1 MRCSCSSANLGS
13 CSSFFFTA
21 LPLSTSFF
29 CCTAT
34 CDDSCSFFLVTWLSW
49 ECFSEQLI
57 SSISDNQP
65 ASALTV
71 EFLSG
76 WCSGGP
82 RYHQAPPPSLQLA
95 RLGLLLSWWF
105 HQRQRSSLTPG
116 SHVDLGWA
124 SCGCRAEHYLLRQL
138 QSKVAY
144 TQEDTSNQR
153 PQNVSEIQRYAT
165 TTGLWRKPGGPE
177 LSFEVDDQPPVLK
190 TKHDELLS
198 YKVEEKVCKL
208 ASFFIEHVPRNESKH
223 LGNPA
228 SGSKQAAE
236 LIFSW
241 VTSYPVVC
249 SHLPLIRYSRPVCRR
264 KQKQYCWE
272 KLAYCA
278 LRLETCPRCFH
289 LPDLWE
295 LGNAPAPRKPN

>member
-1 MRCSCSSANLGS
+1 MLQFFLYCTPSQHLCS
-13 CSSFFFTA
+13 T
-21 LPLSTSFF
+21 FF

-116 SHVDLGWA
+116 SHVNLGWA

-153 PQNVSEIQRYAT
+153 PQNVNEIQRYAT

-177 LSFEVDDQPPVLK
+177 LSFEVDDQPPALK

-272 KLAYCA
+272 KLAYCV

-289 LPDLWE
+289 LPMRAGKRSSTQKTE
-295 LGNAPAPRKPN
+295 LKLN